1 MSDPSACQGSIGA
14 LSRIVSRLE
23 ANRPFVTAED
33 VAESAQREPA
43 LAGVD
48 IAALLDEAVDIG
60 LLFTDRRIRY
70 LSDSGSFQPVRLYR
84 VNRRHLWA
92 SDREG

>member
-1 MSDPSACQGSIGA
+1 MGIKTIP
-14 LSRIVSRLE
+14 LSRLE

-48 IAALLDEAVDIG
+48 IAALLDEAVASG

-84 VNRRHLWA
+84 LNRRHPWA
-92 SDREG
+92 SDRQD

>member
-1 MSDPSACQGSIGA
+1 MGQIAA

-33 VAESAQREPA
+33 VAEMARRAPA

-48 IAALLDEAVDIG
+48 IAALLDEAVTIG
-60 LLFTDRRIRY
+60 LLFTDRRTRY
-70 LSDSGSFQPVRLYR
+70 LSDSTSFQPVRLFR
-84 VNRRHLWA
+84 VNPRHPWA
-92 SDREG
+92 SDAQG